1 MTRHFTRE
9 RLSATILP
17 FSLLATAEMVGRLLV
32 FLTIPMVTRRFGDS
46 AFGDLGVASQMMVFA
61 VLVGTCGLDVYS
73 VRTVARNPAAFG
85 RWASTVMVMRLSLG
99 AIVYA
104 ALMAIAIAV
113 PQYRVVA
120 LLVAVFPANVN
131 IYLHRDQLPPFPF
144 SDLAHLIRLPF
155 QGVLI
160 YWAYGQTGPSRPGS
174 IVGPLETRGNP
185 P

>member
-1 MTRHFTRE
+1 MDDRGEGVGKT
-9 RLSATILP
+9 
-17 FSLLATAEMVGRLLV
+17 VGRCAFAGVFIASGVAHFAATGFFVKAMPDYLPQHRAMVLVSGAIEILLG
-32 FLTIPMVTRRFGDS
+32 LLLLIPRTRRL
-46 AFGDLGVASQMMVFA
+46 AAW
-61 VLVGTCGLDVYS
+61 GL
-73 VRTVARNPAAFG
+73 
-85 RWASTVMVMRLSLG
+85 
-99 AIVYA
+99 
-104 ALMAIAIAV
+104 
-113 PQYRVVA
+113 VA

-131 IYLHRDQLPPFPF
+131 IYLHRDQFPPFPF